1 LPIGEP
7 LAVLLVRGRQ
17 RRDAMTAV
25 RAADGKREYEPAV
38 YMSFAVDWPMR
49 LQQAA
54 LLAVAL
60 AVLAVEPAAEVGAES
75 IGRASMPSSVAQYFG
90 YGYGAGRHAAIVR
103 TPGMH
108 GPHMPRNVR
117 VPRYVGPLYPAPYA
131 PVRCYGEACYPT
143 ETPAAVP
150 EPVPMPDVM
159 PAPVTAPAPDR
170 QVWRRNF

>member
-1 LPIGEP
+1 MGEK
-7 LAVLLVRGRQ
+7 LAVLRVRGRE

-25 RAADGKREYEPAV
+25 RAVDCESESAPVDD
-38 YMSFAVDWPMR
+38 MSFGADWPMR
-49 LQQAA
+49 LQRAV

-60 AVLAVEPAAEVGAES
+60 VFLAVEPAAEAAAES

-108 GPHMPRNVR
+108 GPNVPRNVR

-131 PVRCYGEACYPT
+131 QVRCYGEACYPS
-143 ETPAAVP
+143 EAPAAEP
-150 EPVPMPDVM
+150 EPAPMPDVM